1 MTSTALKFA
10 TLHAVLAI
18 TAGLIPSLSQAQQVY
33 RIVGADGRVTFSDQP
48 PHPSRDIKVTAASAD
63 LGNATSVAGLP
74 YALRQVAEKYP
85 VTLYSGDN
93 CGPCTS
99 ARSMLTTRGIPFA
112 EKTVTTAV
120 DAEALKRL
128 SGDNS
133 LPFLTIGRQQL
144 KGYSDAEWTQF
155 LDAAGYPKSS
165 QLPANYRPP
174 APAPLVAT
182 ASAEASVGQPPPPPV
197 DPQTGAPLPTASGTA
212 GIRF

>member
-10 TLHAVLAI
+10 TLHTVLAI
-18 TAGLIPSLSQAQQVY
+18 SVGLIPALSQAQQVY
-33 RIVGADGRVTFSDQP
+33 RIVGADGKVTFSDQP
-48 PHPSRDIKVTAASAD
+48 PQTSQDIKVTAASAD
-63 LGNATSVAGLP
+63 SGGAASVAGLP
-74 YALRQVAEKYP
+74 YELRQVANKYP

-93 CGPCTS
+93 CAPCTS
-99 ARSMLTTRGIPFA
+99 GRALLTNRGIPFS
-112 EKTVTTAV
+112 EKTVTSV
-120 DAEALKRL
+120 DDAQALKRL

-144 KGYSDAEWTQF
+144 KGFSDAEWTQF

-165 QLPANYRPP
+165 KLPANYRSP

-182 ASAEASVGQPPPPPV
+182 ASAAASVNQPPPAPV